1 MGALPGAIKRFASR
15 LRVAAGSPVIAF
27 SLLCSAAILGNLA
40 FQLLQSR
47 SDALKSAAR
56 SATAM
61 VRVLEKQTSA
71 TLDAAD
77 LALRSAE
84 RAALAAQGSNADVD
98 GTLRDHLASLPFVRA
113 LFVLDADGNM
123 IHDSERL
130 PGAYNLAERAYFQ
143 AHRAADAGLYIDQPF
158 VSKHGVSTIALSR
171 RINRPD
177 GSFGGVA
184 VAALEPQAL
193 RKFYEAIKLGRDGVV
208 TLARK
213 DGVLMLRVPEAGTD
227 TRPAPLTRLIAES
240 AARSEGS
247 YLARST
253 IDGIERQFHFRHVER
268 QPLVLVL
275 GVSTDETLASWRRA
289 SIAYV
294 AVSLGFLLLVLW
306 LSRLTFKELKAR
318 HALNQALEESGR
330 ELRAAQRLA
339 KIGSWRLEYD
349 TGREYWSEEM
359 YRVMGLEPAA
369 TPPSMAQFNAM
380 LHPDDVPEIYH
391 GDPTVQEWSQELRS
405 NPALGPIRYFHS
417 RASLVK
423 GADGR
428 PTALLGTLQDIT
440 EQRLAQ
446 DKLRLSARVFEH
458 TGDGIV
464 VTDAAN
470 MIVAVNA
477 AFERIMGYTEA
488 EVLGQS
494 ALMLHA
500 DVDNSALAGTLW
512 HSLQNQGQWRGEI
525 RSRRKNGQLFP
536 QWLNMSAISSERGEV
551 EGYVGVFSDLSAIRS
566 ATEQLQFMNN
576 HDPLTR
582 LPNRSLLNDRLQQA
596 IDGAG
601 PEQRQLAVL
610 LMNVDRLKRINEGI
624 GHDAGDLLLREIGER
639 LRTRIEPG
647 DTLARLGSDEFVLL
661 MTHLDDLDDVNACA
675 QQLLEL
681 VAQPVHALGHE
692 LTVTASIGIALY
704 PGDGTTPVDLIKNAD
719 TALAH
724 VKESG
729 RNSFRY
735 YTGQMNIRALHWM
748 SLEHR
753 LRGAQARGELALHY
767 QPQMDLASGHL
778 CGMEALIR
786 WNNETLGNVSP
797 AEFIPLAEDTGLI
810 VQIGEWVIRTA
821 CAQSRA
827 WRDAGLAPVPIA
839 VNVSGHQ
846 IMLGNV
852 PALIADALAVN
863 GLEPSALGIELTESV
878 LMSEADTAMRQID
891 QLRAMGITVALD
903 DFGTGYSSLS
913 YLSRFALDK
922 IKIDQCLVRH
932 ITDDV
937 KSLAI
942 ARATIGLAHGLG
954 LTVVAEGVETQEQ
967 LALLRDEHCDD
978 IQGYLYSR
986 PVAGEAAA
994 TFLARAATPRT

>member
-1 MGALPGAIKRFASR
+1 MASLRKRFTSL
-15 LRVAAGSPVIAF
+15 LRVPATSPVIAF
-27 SLLCSAAILGNLA
+27 SLLCALAILGNLA

-47 SDALKSAAR
+47 GDALDNASRNA
-56 SATAM
+56 SVIT
-61 VRVLEKQTSA
+61 RVLEEQTRG
-71 TLDAAD
+71 TLDAVD

-84 RAALAAQGSNADVD
+84 RSALSTVPFDPALDR
-98 GTLRDHLASLPFVRA
+98 TLQDNLTSLPFVRA
-113 LFVLDADGNM
+113 LWVLDASGKM
-123 IHDSERL
+123 VHDSEHVS
-130 PGAYNLAERAYFQ
+130 GSYNLAERAYFRV
-143 AHRAADAGLYIDQPF
+143 HRDNPSAGLYIDRPIM
-158 VSKHGVSTIALSR
+158 SRLGIPTIAVSR
-171 RINRPD
+171 RITRAD

-184 VAALEPQAL
+184 VAALEPVAL
-193 RKFYEAIKLGRDGVV
+193 RKFYQAIMPGRDGVV
-208 TLARK
+208 TLARN
-213 DGVLMLRVPEAGTD
+213 DGVLLLRVPEAGTD
-227 TRPAPLTRLIAES
+227 RNPAPLTRLIQES
-240 AARSEGS
+240 AGRVEGS
-247 YLARST
+247 YYARST
-253 IDGIERQFHFRHVER
+253 IDGIDRKFFFRRVAR
-268 QPLVLVL
+268 QPLVLVV
-275 GVSTDETLASWRRA
+275 GIGTADTLAAWRRGA
-289 SIAYV
+289 MAYV

-306 LSRLTFKELKAR
+306 LSAMAIKELGAR
-318 HALNQALEESGR
+318 HTLNLALEESGR
-330 ELRAAQRLA
+330 ELAAAQHLA
-339 KIGSWRLEYD
+339 RIGSWRLELD
-349 TGREYWSEEM
+349 TGRGHWSEEM
-359 YRVMGLEPAA
+359 YRVLGLEPAA
-369 TPPSMAQFNAM
+369 IPPTLAQFNTL
-380 LHPDDVPEIYH
+380 LHPDDVPDLKGAAGHPQGWSREI
-391 GDPTVQEWSQELRS
+391 RS
-405 NPALGPIRYFHS
+405 NPARGPMRYYHS
-417 RASLVK
+417 RASVVGD
-423 GADGR
+423 GAGR
-428 PTALLGTLQDIT
+428 PVALLGTLQDIT
-440 EQRLAQ
+440 EQRQAQ
-446 DKLRLSARVFEH
+446 DKLRLLARVFEH

-477 AFERIMGYTEA
+477 AFERIMGFAEA

-494 ALMLHA
+494 ALLLHA
-500 DVDNSALAGTLW
+500 DADTGALAGTLW
-512 HSLQNQGQWRGEI
+512 HTLQAQGQWRGEI

-536 QWLNMSAISSERGEV
+536 QWLNMSAISSARGDV
-551 EGYVGVFSDLSAIRS
+551 DGYVGVFTDLSELRS

-596 IDGAG
+596 IDSARPG
-601 PEQRQLAVL
+601 EHQLAVL

-639 LRTRIEPG
+639 LRVRLQPG

-661 MTHLDDLDDVNACA
+661 LTHLGDLDDVNAYA

-681 VAQPVHALGHE
+681 VAEPFHALGHE

-704 PGDGTTPVDLIKNAD
+704 PGDGATPGDLIKNAD

-753 LRGAQARGELALHY
+753 LRGAQARGELQLHY
-767 QPQMDLASGHL
+767 QPQMDLATGRLS
-778 CGMEALIR
+778 GMEALIR
-786 WNNETLGNVSP
+786 WHNEALGNVSP

-821 CAQSRA
+821 CAQARA
-827 WRDAGLAPVPIA
+827 WLDAGLAPVPIA

-852 PALIADALAVN
+852 PALIAEGLAAN
-863 GLEPSALGIELTESV
+863 GLAPSALGIELTESV
-878 LMSEADTAMRQID
+878 LMREAESAMRQIAE
-891 QLRAMGITVALD
+891 LRAMGVTVALD

-922 IKIDQCLVRH
+922 IKIDMSLVRH
-932 ITDDV
+932 ITSDP

-942 ARATIGLAHGLG
+942 ARATIGLAHDLG

-967 LALLRDEHCDD
+967 LDLLRSETCDD

-986 PVAGEAAA
+986 PVPAPLAEAFLIRAGSE
-994 TFLARAATPRT
+994 RV